1 MPVSKSASSTG
12 VATNGASPS
21 IVALAAASAAILR
34 ARDWYS
40 GPCFRG
46 SAYSR
51 GLMIQYSPDDGPYQ
65 AAPPHVASAGSRASS
80 YEVDPRVAFR
90 VPRRPP
96 RAPEAPE
103 VPDVPV
109 VPDVLALAPA
119 PGVRPPRPVR
129 A

>member
-1 MPVSKSASSTG
+1 MEGARRSRPASKSVSSTDGATKGASS
-12 VATNGASPS
+12 S
-21 IVALAAASAAILR
+21 IVPDTDASAGILR

-96 RAPEAPE
+96 
-103 VPDVPV
+103 
-109 VPDVLALAPA
+109 
-119 PGVRPPRPVR
+119 
-129 A
+129 